1 MSAAPPSARRPVV
14 LGLVALVVLIGGFG
28 TWATQTTIAGA
39 VVASGTVEVTRNRQ
53 AIQHPDGGV
62 VADILVDE
70 GTVVEADDTLLLLDG
85 ADIGSDLAVARGQ
98 WLETRAR
105 RARLEAERDGA
116 QTLEFADE
124 LGQLAQGNSE
134 FEDILAGQTN
144 LFLARLE
151 TFEGEREQLSRRT
164 RQIASQIE
172 GLTAQRAALLRQQSL
187 ISEDLASQRNLLAE
201 GLTQA
206 ARVSGLA
213 RDEAELAG
221 AIAEID
227 ANISVAEGQ
236 ITEVE
241 IAALQLVSTRR
252 EEAIAQLREV
262 RVREDEL
269 RERVAALERR
279 LGRMELRAPVS
290 GVVYGLTV
298 LGPRSVIRPA
308 DPVMFLVPS
317 DRPPVI
323 TARID
328 AIDVD
333 QVFVG
338 QEAALRFTAFDTRT
352 TPELFGTISRVSA
365 DAFEDNTTG
374 LRYYEAEIA
383 PDEGELGRLGELV
396 LQPGMP
402 VEAFIK
408 TEDRTPL
415 TYLLRPISIYFERAF
430 REL

>member
-1 MSAAPPSARRPVV
+1 MSPAPPSARRPVV
-14 LGLVALVVLIGGFG
+14 LGLAALVVLLGGFG

-116 QTLEFADE
+116 RTLEFADE

-338 QEAALRFTAFDTRT
+338 QEAALRFTAFDSRT

-365 DAFEDNTTG
+365 DAFEDNATG

-383 PDEGELGRLGELV
+383 PDEGELGRLGDLV